1 MGSSNSLPQ
10 NGSGETRFDASWY
23 VLRMQSTGGKQ
34 KYQSF
39 YSLMKLYA
47 KDAQPED
54 FKSIKYEPEDPIRRD
69 DLEYYVPQLV

>member
-1 MGSSNSLPQ
+1 MGNANLPQ
-10 NGSGETRFDASWY
+10 NGSGEMRFDASWY
-23 VLRMQSTGGKQ
+23 VVRMQATGGKQ

-47 KDAQPED
+47 KDALPED
-54 FKSIKYEPEDPIRRD
+54 FKGIKYEPENQIRRD

>member
-1 MGSSNSLPQ
+1 
-10 NGSGETRFDASWY
+10 
-23 VLRMQSTGGKQ
+23 MQSTGGKQ